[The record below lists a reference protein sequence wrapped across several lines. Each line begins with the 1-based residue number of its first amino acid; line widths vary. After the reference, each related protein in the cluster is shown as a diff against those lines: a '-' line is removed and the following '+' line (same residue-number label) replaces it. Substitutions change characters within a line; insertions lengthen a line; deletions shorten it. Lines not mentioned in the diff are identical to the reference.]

1 VGNLTS
7 QFFANIYLNQLDH
20 YIKQS
25 LGYHAYVRYMDD
37 FILWSDDASILK
49 RDLKQIEVFL
59 QQELSLRIKAK

>member
-25 LGYHAYVRYMDD
+25 LGYPAPKLGQRESG
-37 FILWSDDASILK
+37 FTA
-49 RDLKQIEVFL
+49 Q
-59 QQELSLRIKAK
+59 